1 MFEIDMEAIEPVG
14 EFGSRAWCDA
24 CASYGVKILEA
35 ADLPGD
41 LNWGFSEL
49 YTYPPDRL
57 ISEDW
62 SQSGYHFMVMNGV
75 VSGGASVPQTCLDQE
90 GFHAK
95 IRWAYIC
102 NQSATKY
109 GSAGQRKRS
118 EQEAVLLSQLTDF
131 LGFTPEMG
139 GVPNAVWP
147 APIVKALS
155 VGVEEGAGLHNI
167 AASLQSPS
175 PEFIGLPTTDMGVPD
190 FSSMSDKQR
199 SEFLKL
205 CGLQE

>member
-1 MFEIDMEAIEPVG
+1 MFEIDMEAIEPIG

-62 SQSGYHFMVMNGV
+62 SQSGYHFMVMDGV

-118 EQEAVLLSQLTDF
+118 ERGSAAFATYRFFRVYAGNGWSSQCCLAC
-131 LGFTPEMG
+131 PNSESVKCRCRG
-139 GVPNAVWP
+139 G
-147 APIVKALS
+147 
-155 VGVEEGAGLHNI
+155 GR
-167 AASLQSPS
+167 AS
-175 PEFIGLPTTDMGVPD
+175 
-190 FSSMSDKQR
+190 
-199 SEFLKL
+199 
-205 CGLQE
+205 

>member
-1 MFEIDMEAIEPVG
+1 MFEIDMEAIEPIG

-62 SQSGYHFMVMNGV
+62 SQSGYHFMVKDGV

-95 IRWAYIC
+95 Y
-102 NQSATKY
+102 
-109 GSAGQRKRS
+109 AGHTF
-118 EQEAVLLSQLTDF
+118 AISQLQN
-131 LGFTPEMG
+131 M
-139 GVPNAVWP
+139 A
-147 APIVKALS
+147 APVKGKEANKRQCCFRNLR
-155 VGVEEGAGLHNI
+155 I
-167 AASLQSPS
+167 
-175 PEFIGLPTTDMGVPD
+175 F
-190 FSSMSDKQR
+190 
-199 SEFLKL
+199 
-205 CGLQE
+205 